1 MEQAKLAEIL
11 AKHKLWEEG
20 KEGGE
25 RAALYIDMVEYDHV
39 YMVDEEMVVPDHF
52 FYFFKKAEKYL
63 LNKGYVRISD
73 PWEDFEGGRSPVYEL
88 KTALGLNYIATISK
102 IPVAFGTGE
111 EPENKG
117 E

>member
-1 MEQAKLAEIL
+1 MEQTK
-11 AKHKLWEEG
+11 
-20 KEGGE
+20 
-25 RAALYIDMVEYDHV
+25 YDHF

-73 PWEDFEGGRSPVYEL
+73 PCEDSEGGRNPVYEL
-88 KTALGLNYIATISK
+88 KTALGLNYIAIISK
-102 IPVAFGTGE
+102 IPVMFGTGE

-117 E
+117 EYK